1 MIVLSKQQIIA
12 MHHALVMDTG
22 GLDGLR
28 DEGLLDSAIAAP
40 FQTFDSTELFQSVH
54 QKAARLACG
63 LVQNHPFLDGN
74 KRIGAHAMLV
84 FLALNGISLSYT
96 QDELS
101 SIFLKM
107 AAGAIDYDDL
117 LQWVVDHEK
126 SEEDCPPRFFH
137 TLAKHTPIRAIAS
150 SLRLAIVSLQ

>member
-12 MHHALVMDTG
+12 MHHTLVVKTG

-40 FQTFDSTELFQSVH
+40 FQTFDSTELFQSIQ

-74 KRIGAHAMLV
+74 KRIAAHTMLV
-84 FLALNGISLSYT
+84 FLALNGISLFYT
-96 QDELS
+96 QDELTS
-101 SIFLKM
+101 VFLKT
-107 AAGAIDYDDL
+107 AAGEVDYDDL
-117 LQWVVDHEK
+117 LQWVIDHEK
-126 SEEDCPPRFFH
+126 
-137 TLAKHTPIRAIAS
+137 
-150 SLRLAIVSLQ
+150 

>member
-12 MHHALVMDTG
+12 MHHTLVVVTG

-40 FQTFDSTELFQSVH
+40 FQTFDSTELFQSIQ

-74 KRIGAHAMLV
+74 KRIAAHTMLV
-84 FLALNGISLSYT
+84 FLALNGISLFYT
-96 QDELS
+96 QDELAS
-101 SIFLKM
+101 VFLKT
-107 AAGAIDYDDL
+107 AAGEVDYDDL
-117 LQWVVDHEK
+117 LQWVIDHEK
-126 SEEDCPPRFFH
+126 
-137 TLAKHTPIRAIAS
+137 
-150 SLRLAIVSLQ
+150 

>member
-12 MHHALVMDTG
+12 MHHTLVVETG

-40 FQTFDSTELFQSVH
+40 FQTFDSTELFQSIQ

-74 KRIGAHAMLV
+74 KRIAAHTMLV
-84 FLALNGISLSYT
+84 FLALNGISLFYT

-101 SIFLKM
+101 SVFLKT
-107 AAGAIDYDDL
+107 AAGEVDYDDL
-117 LQWVVDHEK
+117 LQWVIDHEK
-126 SEEDCPPRFFH
+126 
-137 TLAKHTPIRAIAS
+137 
-150 SLRLAIVSLQ
+150 

>member
-1 MIVLSKQQIIA
+1 MR
-12 MHHALVMDTG
+12 DG
-22 GLDGLR
+22 GLLY
-28 DEGLLDSAIAAP
+28 SAIGARL
-40 FQTFDSTELFQSVH
+40 QTFDSTDLFKWVH
-54 QKAARLACG
+54 IKAARLACG

-101 SIFLKM
+101 SVFLKM

-117 LQWVVDHEK
+117 LQWVIDHEK
-126 SEEDCPPRFFH
+126 SEED
-137 TLAKHTPIRAIAS
+137 
-150 SLRLAIVSLQ
+150 

>member
-12 MHHALVMDTG
+12 MHHTLIVETG

-40 FQTFDSTELFQSVH
+40 FQTFDSTELFQSIQ

-74 KRIGAHAMLV
+74 KRIAAHTMLV
-84 FLALNGISLSYT
+84 FLALNGISLFYT
-96 QDELS
+96 QDELTS
-101 SIFLKM
+101 VFLKT
-107 AAGAIDYDDL
+107 AAGEVDYDDL
-117 LQWVVDHEK
+117 LQWVINHEK
-126 SEEDCPPRFFH
+126 
-137 TLAKHTPIRAIAS
+137 
-150 SLRLAIVSLQ
+150 

>member
-12 MHHALVMDTG
+12 MHHTLVVETG

-40 FQTFDSTELFQSVH
+40 FQTFDSTELFQSIQ

-74 KRIGAHAMLV
+74 KRIAAHTMLV
-84 FLALNGISLSYT
+84 FLALNGISLFYT
-96 QDELS
+96 QDELAS
-101 SIFLKM
+101 VFLKT
-107 AAGAIDYDDL
+107 AAGEVDYDDL
-117 LQWVVDHEK
+117 LQWVIDHEN
-126 SEEDCPPRFFH
+126 DND
-137 TLAKHTPIRAIAS
+137 
-150 SLRLAIVSLQ
+150 

>member
-12 MHHALVMDTG
+12 MHHTLIVETG

-40 FQTFDSTELFQSVH
+40 FQIFDSTELFQSIQ

-74 KRIGAHAMLV
+74 KRIAAHTMLV
-84 FLALNGISLSYT
+84 FLALNGISLFYT
-96 QDELS
+96 QDELAS
-101 SIFLKM
+101 VFLKT
-107 AAGAIDYDDL
+107 AAGEVDYDDL
-117 LQWVVDHEK
+117 LQWVIDHEK
-126 SEEDCPPRFFH
+126 R
-137 TLAKHTPIRAIAS
+137 
-150 SLRLAIVSLQ
+150 

>member
-12 MHHALVMDTG
+12 MHHTLVVETG

-40 FQTFDSTELFQSVH
+40 FQTFDSTELFQSIQ

-74 KRIGAHAMLV
+74 KRIAAHTMLV
-84 FLALNGISLSYT
+84 FLALNGISLFYT
-96 QDELS
+96 QDELAS
-101 SIFLKM
+101 VFLKT
-107 AAGAIDYDDL
+107 AAGEVDYDDL
-117 LQWVVDHEK
+117 LQWVIDHEK
-126 SEEDCPPRFFH
+126 
-137 TLAKHTPIRAIAS
+137 
-150 SLRLAIVSLQ
+150 